1 MNKRDLIVSAT
12 IKSNGSIT
20 QGNIQLGLELIL
32 RSLKEALAKGEKIT
46 IANFGAFYVKEMN
59 ERNSRNPAT
68 GERIIVGPKKVV
80 KFKIADS
87 FKCEL
92 K

>member
-1 MNKRDLIVSAT
+1 MNKRDLVVSAAV
-12 IKSNGSIT
+12 KSNGSIT

-32 RSLKEALAKGEKIT
+32 RSLKEALAEGNKIT
-46 IANFGAFYVKEMN
+46 IANFGTFYVKEMS
-59 ERNSRNPAT
+59 ERNARNPAT
-68 GERIIVGPKKVV
+68 GERIIVGAKKVV

-87 FKCEL
+87 FKYEL